1 MKHHGLFQPQF
12 RHRLGGYRRQK
23 KERARPTLSPQTSP
37 ALNWHGVTRS
47 SWRAAKTEARRILI
61 ERAKCRSFI
70 TASQLTLRIA
80 ITKVKLS
87 DTCLHALLNE
97 ISAEEEQQGRGLLS
111 VLVVHKPNQM
121 QLGEALYE
129 PVQQFERPMP
139 DLISFWVH
147 EFNRVFD
154 YWQNHLDENP

>member
-1 MKHHGLFQPQF
+1 MKEEFSGA
-12 RHRLGGYRRQK
+12 RLN
-23 KERARPTLSPQTSP
+23 
-37 ALNWHGVTRS
+37 ALP
-47 SWRAAKTEARRILI
+47 
-61 ERAKCRSFI
+61 
-70 TASQLTLRIA
+70 
-80 ITKVKLS
+80 
-87 DTCLHALLNE
+87 DE
-97 ISAEEEQQGRGLLS
+97 ISAEEEQRGRGLLS